1 MSQVYYNS
9 KTGEQYIVPVGAF
22 GTSGFGMR
30 FGPADLAKRGSWQS
44 YIDRGMVKV
53 IGAPSSSQNNL
64 FNAASISRDYT
75 PNQYTARQLGEL
87 QSGAL
92 GGGGNTIPMWMHN
105 AFANK
110 MGRLGAPANGPLP
123 YQLTASSFR
132 GMPAG
137 KAAPTGGK

>member
-1 MSQVYYNS
+1 MSQVYYNPN
-9 KTGEQYIVPVGAF
+9 TGQQFTVQA
-22 GTSGFGMR
+22 GFPMLA
-30 FGPADLAKRGSWQS
+30 GPNTLTTNPKSWQG
-44 YIDRGMVKV
+44 YIDRGIVNI
-53 IGAPSSSQNNL
+53 IGSPNSGSSQNNL
-64 FNAASISRDYT
+64 FNTASISTAYT
-75 PNQYTARQLGEL
+75 PNQFTARQLGEL

-137 KAAPTGGK
+137 KAAPTGGQ